1 MKKLILTITLMT
13 SIFSQAQSHFFEVYL
28 EKWENSK
35 NYMLAVAEA
44 LPEEAYGFKPTE
56 REMTF
61 AVQLAHIN
69 QNINWLTTT
78 YLVGET
84 FEKVP
89 FDDTLSKKELI
100 AQLEASFNTTHTIIK
115 SLSSADLETKVDFFA
130 GEKTKLHILNLLQDH
145 VTHHRGQLLVYLN
158 LNNIKPPRYVGW

>member
-1 MKKLILTITLMT
+1 MT
-13 SIFSQAQSHFFEVYL
+13 SLFSQAQSHFFEVYL

-44 LPEEAYGFKPTE
+44 MPETAFDFKPTE

-61 AVQLAHIN
+61 AAQLAHIN

-84 FEKVP
+84 FEKAP
-89 FDDTLSKKELI
+89 FNATLTKKELI
-100 AQLEASFNTTHTIIK
+100 AQLETSFNNTTLAIK
-115 SLSSADLETKVDFFA
+115 SLKSEDLTTKVDFFA

-158 LNNIKPPRYVGW
+158 LNDIKPPRYVGW

>member
-1 MKKLILTITLMT
+1 MT
-13 SIFSQAQSHFFEVYL
+13 ALFSQAQSRFFEVYL

-35 NYMLAVAEA
+35 NYMLAVADA
-44 LPEEAYGFKPTE
+44 MPETAFDFKPTE

-61 AVQLAHIN
+61 AAQLAHIN
-69 QNINWLTTT
+69 QNINWLTAT

-84 FEKVP
+84 FEKVL
-89 FDDTLSKKELI
+89 FDASLIKKELI
-100 AQLEASFNTTHTIIK
+100 AQLETSFNKTTLAIK
-115 SLSSADLETKVDFFA
+115 SLKPEDLTTKVDFFA

-158 LNNIKPPRYVGW
+158 LNDIKPPRYVGW